1 MRFSSL
7 GSGSRGN
14 GTLVHY
20 GDTYLLVDCGF
31 SLRETTKRLAL
42 RGIEPDQLSAI
53 LVTHEHSDHIKGV
66 GYLAQKFNLPVFMS
80 SGTWQKWRR
89 RNSNALAKNQIV
101 PVVSG
106 QRFSVDEIE
115 VEPIM
120 VPHDSAE
127 PIQYLFFSQHHQ
139 LGLLTDVGSIT
150 AKLEQ
155 AYGNC
160 HGLILECNHDR
171 EMLWQGPYPQFLK
184 QRVAGDYGHLSNCQ
198 AKAFLESIDVERL
211 QHLVVAHISE
221 QNNSS
226 EQVSETLSEWSE
238 QTPAS
243 QVHLATQQEG
253 FDWLELA

>member
-20 GDTYLLVDCGF
+20 GETVLLVDCGF
-31 SLRETTKRLAL
+31 SLRETIKRLNA
-42 RGIEPDQLSAI
+42 REIEPDQISAI

-66 GYLAQKFNLPVFMS
+66 GYLAQKFDIPVFMS
-80 SGTWQKWRR
+80 TGTWQKWRR
-89 RNSNALAKNQIV
+89 RNNKALEKNQIV

-106 QRFSVDEIE
+106 QRFTIDEIE

-127 PIQYLFFSQHHQ
+127 PIQYVFFSQNHQ
-139 LGLLTDVGSIT
+139 LGILTDVGSIT
-150 AKLEQ
+150 SKLEQ

-160 HGLILECNHDR
+160 HGLVLECNHDR
-171 EMLWQGPYPQFLK
+171 DMLWRGPYPQSLK

-198 AKAFLESIDVERL
+198 AKAFLDNIDVDRL

-221 QNNSS
+221 QNNSC
-226 EQVSETLSEWSE
+226 EQVTETLNEWADQQPES
-238 QTPAS
+238 TI
-243 QVHLATQQEG
+243 HLATQQEG
-253 FDWLELA
+253 FDWVELA